1 MIEETSN
8 EKSQQLDQIHLMFGS
23 IIDTVIINDYWN
35 MLNFDYE
42 KVIATLSEMVDDIEK
57 DNMRTNQ
64 FEKFEEDK

>member
-1 MIEETSN
+1 
-8 EKSQQLDQIHLMFGS
+8 
-23 IIDTVIINDYWN
+23 